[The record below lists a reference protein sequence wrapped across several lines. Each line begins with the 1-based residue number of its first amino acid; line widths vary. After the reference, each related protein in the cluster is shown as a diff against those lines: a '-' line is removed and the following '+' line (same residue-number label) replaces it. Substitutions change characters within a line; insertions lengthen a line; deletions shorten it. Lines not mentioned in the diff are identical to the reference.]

1 MPSSTRLLNGI
12 IKKLLILPVISL
24 LHCFP
29 VSAQTG
35 KSAIKFDNVS
45 IKDGLSQSSP
55 NCIFQDHR
63 GLLWI
68 GTDDGLNKYDGYAFR
83 VYKPDQHDRYSISHS
98 RILSICEDPSGDIWL
113 GTNGGG
119 LNRYYRDHDRF
130 THFLSVENDSPAIAG
145 NIVYCVMIVEDSL
158 LWNGTE
164 NGLSVLDIRKNRVI
178 PMEQLPSA
186 LGQVSGLGI
195 HAMTIDK
202 NNLIW
207 LGTETGLFRYDKDE
221 MNLEPVHFPGDNNL
235 LPAGV
240 SVTALMADSKNNLWV
255 GTSAG
260 IVYMENGSGI
270 FTRPAGIPIS
280 GNIASNGTIRA
291 ILEDDNNNIWI
302 GSFGSGLDIYSPLS
316 GELTSYIYDYN
327 NPYSLSSNEVLSLFM
342 DHSGIAWAGTNGL
355 DKYNPR
361 KEKFTL
367 YDYVPYTREKM
378 IFRNIHPIYEDF
390 HGILWVGSKADGLHV
405 LDRKNREYFHIT
417 HIPGNANSLSS
428 NHIRSVKEFPE
439 GVLWVGTED
448 RGLNKIFLD
457 DQRKPVRI
465 KSYQYEAD
473 NPNSITSDKI
483 YSLFTDKNGKLWI
496 GTDNGLTIMDT
507 ETETFTRY
515 LPDPDNPNSISNT
528 TVFCIYGD
536 NSGEIWLA
544 TDYGIN
550 RYNAATGGF
559 EHFIRNENDTNT
571 VIHNEILSFYEDRQG
586 YLWIGTYGKGLE
598 KYDRE
603 NGIFTHFANI
613 KGLSTAVVYG
623 ILADESEK
631 LWLSTNNGIIKF
643 NPSTGEI
650 NQFTIED
657 GLQSNEFNGNSYFK
671 SHTGEMFFGGQYG
684 FNGFYPARVIIDTV
698 APAII
703 LSDLQVHNKSVI
715 PGEHAPIDKH
725 ISEVNE
731 IRLNYK
737 ENNFTLY
744 FSALHF
750 GNPARN
756 SYKYKLEGFDED
768 WVDVG
773 NKRFVSYTSL
783 PYKNYVFRVI
793 ASNTDGVWN
802 EKGLSVKIRIKPP
815 FWSTLWFRVLFIL
828 AVLAVVVYLVRKR
841 MDYIELQK
849 RIFEEK
855 FEASTKE
862 LEEARQQL
870 EIQHDE
876 IVVQKRELKQREKDQ
891 ESLLW
896 FNQGLGLFSDII
908 SKHKEDLTK
917 LCRITIE
924 KLVEYVDAQQ
934 GGIFLLNDEK
944 EDDQYLELAAH
955 YAFRTDKA
963 NHRFAIGEGYIGTCF
978 VERHIIEVD
987 NITDSYAELHSGL
1000 GKENLRH
1007 ILLVPLKINEQC
1019 IGVTELGS
1027 FRKLKGYRVSFI
1039 EKLMETYASIINTEK
1054 ANARLKKLIEH
1065 STLQAKEHQER
1076 EEQMRMNLEEM
1087 MATQEE
1093 STRREDELINL
1104 AEESATQ
1111 EEKLKNEIDLLK
1123 VRIENIA
1130 GKGQDA

>member
-1 MPSSTRLLNGI
+1 MPTPARLLEDMITRLQILTVLA
-12 IKKLLILPVISL
+12 LLYCLPVT
-24 LHCFP
+24 
-29 VSAQTG
+29 AQTG
-35 KSAIKFDNVS
+35 ISTIKFDNVS

-55 NCIFQDHR
+55 NCILQDHR

-68 GTDDGLNKYDGYAFR
+68 GTDDGLNKYDGYEFR
-83 VYKPDQHDRYSISHS
+83 VYKPDQHDNYSISNS
-98 RILSICEDPSGDIWL
+98 RILSLCADPSGDIWL

-119 LNRYYRDHDRF
+119 LNRYDRDHDRF
-130 THFLSVENDSPAIAG
+130 THFLTDDTDSATIAG
-145 NIVYCVMIVEDSL
+145 DIVYCLMVVEDSL
-158 LWNGTE
+158 LWIGTN

-178 PMEQLPSA
+178 PREQLPSA
-186 LGQVSGLGI
+186 LSQIYGLDI
-195 HAMTIDK
+195 LSMAIDK
-202 NNLIW
+202 NNVIW
-207 LGTETGLFRYDKDE
+207 LGVETGLFHYDQAK
-221 MNLEPVHFPGDNNL
+221 MKLEAVNFPGDNSH

-240 SVTALMADSKNNLWV
+240 GVTVLMSDSKNNLWV
-255 GTSAG
+255 GTSSG
-260 IVYMENGSGI
+260 IAFMKNGAEI
-270 FTRPAGIPIS
+270 FTRPAGIPVS
-280 GNIASNGTIRA
+280 GNNASNGIIKA

-302 GSFGSGLDIYSPLS
+302 GSFGSGLDIYSPIS
-316 GELTSYIYDYN
+316 GELMNFVYDYN
-327 NPYSLSSNEVLSLFM
+327 NPYSLSSNEVLSLFI
-342 DHSGIAWAGTNGL
+342 DHSGIVWAGTNGL
-355 DKYNPR
+355 DKYNRR

-367 YDYVPYTREKM
+367 YDYVPYTREKL

-405 LDRKNREYFHIT
+405 LDRKNRDYFHLT

-428 NHIRSVKEFPE
+428 NHIRYVKEFPE
-439 GVLWVGTED
+439 GTLWVGTED
-448 RGLNKIFLD
+448 QGLNRIILD
-457 DQRKPVRI
+457 EARKPVRF
-465 KSYQYEAD
+465 KSYQSEAN
-473 NPNSITSDKI
+473 NPNSITSNKI
-483 YSLFTDKNGKLWI
+483 YSIFNDKNGKLWI

-528 TVFCIYGD
+528 TVFSIFGD

-544 TDYGIN
+544 TDFGIN

-559 EHFIRNENDTNT
+559 EHFIQNENDTNSL
-571 VIHNEILSFYEDRQG
+571 IHNEILSFYEDRKG
-586 YLWIGTYGKGLE
+586 DLWIGTYGKGLE
-598 KYDRE
+598 KYDRK
-603 NGIFTHFANI
+603 NGIFVHFANT
-613 KGLSTAVVYG
+613 KGLSTAVIYG
-623 ILADESEK
+623 ILADETDN

-684 FNGFYPARVIIDTV
+684 FNCFYPARVIIDTV

-703 LSDLQVHNKSVI
+703 LSDLQVHNRSVI
-715 PGEHAPIDKH
+715 PGEHSPIDKH

-756 SYKYKLEGFDED
+756 SYKYKLEGFDDD
-768 WVDVG
+768 WVEVG

-815 FWSTLWFRVLFIL
+815 FWSTLWFRIFFIL
-828 AVLAVVVYLVRKR
+828 SVLALVVYLVRWR
-841 MDYIELQK
+841 MNNVELQK
-849 RIFEEK
+849 RTFEEK

-876 IVVQKRELKQREKDQ
+876 IVVQKRELKLREKDQ
-891 ESLLW
+891 ENLLW
-896 FNQGLGLFSDII
+896 FNQGLGLFSDIM
-908 SKHKEDLTK
+908 SKHKDDLTR

-924 KLVEYVDAQQ
+924 QLVEYVDAQQ

-944 EDDQYLELAAH
+944 EDDQYLELVAH
-955 YAFRTDKA
+955 YAFNTDKA
-963 NHRFAIGEGYIGTCF
+963 NHRFGIGEGYVGTCF
-978 VERHIIEVD
+978 FERHIIEVD
-987 NITDSYAELHSGL
+987 NITDGYAELHSGL

-1007 ILLVPLKINEQC
+1007 VLLVPLKINEQC
-1019 IGVTELGS
+1019 IGVIELGS

-1054 ANARLKKLIEH
+1054 ANAKLKKLIEH
-1065 STLQAKEHQER
+1065 STRQAKELQER

-1093 STRREDELINL
+1093 SARREDELINL

-1111 EEKLKNEIDLLK
+1111 EEKLRNEIELLK
-1123 VRIENIA
+1123 ARITNPD
-1130 GKGQDA
+1130 GKGQDT